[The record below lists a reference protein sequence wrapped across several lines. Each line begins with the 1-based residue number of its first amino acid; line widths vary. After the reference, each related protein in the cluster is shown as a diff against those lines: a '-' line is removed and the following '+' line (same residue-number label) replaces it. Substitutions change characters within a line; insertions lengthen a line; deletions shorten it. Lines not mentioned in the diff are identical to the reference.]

1 MEAEP
6 QVVKKRGRKPKAPV
20 DNVNTGRPRLARGAL
35 EFDDQ
40 PITLRRSQRTKKN

>member
-6 QVVKKRGRKPKAPV
+6 QVVKKRGRKPKATV

-40 PITLRRSQRTKKN
+40 PITLRSQRTKKN